1 MKEVIE
7 KFYNMYK
14 NEDLFCY
21 ASDEQ
26 IRKLCKL
33 FGNNAGKIIDFYK
46 KYQPN
51 NIPMLDSYVQL
62 LGIDRILLENTAA
75 EPGKYLAENGVYV
88 FALTVGGNL
97 LCIDTNDCKDGDAS
111 ILIADCN
118 FCSYNEKYNCV
129 EIGMVPD
136 ELIGELL
143 KNGIVALNYPNIKK
157 CLKKIESS
165 FEVFMNKLS
174 NGEYDDI
181 EDFLE
186 ES

>member
-7 KFYNMYK
+7 KFNNMYE
-14 NEDLFCY
+14 NEDLFCP

-26 IRKLCKL
+26 ISKLSNL
-33 FGNNAGKIIDFYK
+33 FGNNVKKIIDFYR

-62 LGIDRILLENTAA
+62 LGIDKILLENTTA

-97 LCIDTNDCKDGDAS
+97 LCIDANDCKEDDAS

-118 FCSYNEKYNCV
+118 FCSYNENYKCV
-129 EIGMVPD
+129 EIGIVPD
-136 ELIGELL
+136 ELMEDML
-143 KNGIVALNYPNIKK
+143 KDGIVILNYPNIKK

-181 EDFLE
+181 EEYLE
-186 ES
+186 

>member
-7 KFYNMYK
+7 KFNNMYE
-14 NEDLFCY
+14 NEDLFCP

-26 IRKLCKL
+26 ISKLSNL
-33 FGNNAGKIIDFYK
+33 FGNNVKKIIDFYR

-62 LGIDRILLENTAA
+62 LGIDKILLENTTA

-97 LCIDTNDCKDGDAS
+97 LCIDANDCKEDDAS

-118 FCSYNEKYNCV
+118 FCSYNENYKCV
-129 EIGMVPD
+129 EIGIVPD
-136 ELIGELL
+136 ELMEDMLQD
-143 KNGIVALNYPNIKK
+143 GIVILNYPNIKK

-181 EDFLE
+181 EEYLE
-186 ES
+186 